1 MKLIQIFK
9 ELLKED
15 APIEEDYPMSWNIN
29 DFKAL
34 TSFDKR
40 IKYCNQHLKRLKSG
54 SSRIVY
60 QIDNEKVLKL
70 ARNKRG
76 LVQNENEMYRG
87 TDKFLSDIVGR
98 VFDGDEENYL
108 WIEMELVKPVNVQI
122 FKNVTGLGFP
132 FYCTVIKYIDSI
144 SNRHQALKE
153 PEGMDK
159 LWDDEFI
166 HGISDI
172 IGSYDIFLGDLM
184 KLDSYGL
191 VKRDGQDTIV
201 IVDAGLGQAD
211 FDTHYK

>member
-1 MKLIQIFK
+1 MKLTSIFK
-9 ELLKED
+9 ELIRENV
-15 APIEEDYPMSWNIN
+15 PIEEDYPMSWDIN
-29 DFKAL
+29 EFKGL
-34 TSFDKR
+34 TSFVKR

-76 LVQNENEMYRG
+76 LIQNENEVYRG
-87 TDKFLSDIVGR
+87 TDKFLSDIVAR
-98 VFDGDEENYL
+98 VFDSDDENYL
-108 WIEMELVKPVNVQI
+108 WLEMELVKPVNPQI
-122 FKNVTGLGFP
+122 FKNVTGLDFP

-166 HGISDI
+166 HSISDF
-172 IGSYDIFLGDLM
+172 IGGYDILLGDLM

-191 VKRDGQDTIV
+191 VKRNGQDTIV
-201 IVDAGLGQAD
+201 IVDAGLGEED
-211 FDTHYK
+211 FKTYYK